1 MILHLVECCIW
12 QQRTGLPLNRRMTT
26 AATWHAC
33 KMWHA
38 YACLPDVILSNHAVL
53 EAKRQ
58 SMPGCVMPAH
68 RCRGETEITLAPQS
82 HMNTHTHLTLC
93 VSHQH
98 SPCLPSSVCSILY
111 RRFCCTRAVSAL
123 LITCLLYQ
131 PCKYFSLHFTAL
143 QSLPPSGWRIRLICP
158 AIPLTVLHQTMCTET
173 KRATPLLRCHSSHC
187 QAWSPN
193 PAAIHAASAADSV
206 PLHLE
211 QATLG

>member
-68 RCRGETEITLAPQS
+68 SCRGETEITLAPQS
-82 HMNTHTHLTLC
+82 HMYTHTSLSVSLT
-93 VSHQH
+93 
-98 SPCLPSSVCSILY
+98 SILPVCHRLY
-111 RRFCCTRAVSAL
+111 VPSYTDGFAVPELFQRCSSHVCCTS
-123 LITCLLYQ
+123 
-131 PCKYFSLHFTAL
+131 
-143 QSLPPSGWRIRLICP
+143 P
-158 AIPLTVLHQTMCTET
+158 AST
-173 KRATPLLRCHSSHC
+173 SHC
-187 QAWSPN
+187 TSLLSSLCHH
-193 PAAIHAASAADSV
+193 PAGVFA
-206 PLHLE
+206 
-211 QATLG
+211 

>member
-68 RCRGETEITLAPQS
+68 SCRGETEITLAPQS
-82 HMNTHTHLTLC
+82 HMYTHTPHSLCLSPAFSLSAIVCMFHLIQT
-93 VSHQH
+93 V
-98 SPCLPSSVCSILY
+98 
-111 RRFCCTRAVSAL
+111 
-123 LITCLLYQ
+123 LLYQ
-131 PCKYFSLHFTAL
+131 SCFSAAHHMFVVPALQVLLTAL
-143 QSLPPSGWRIRLICP
+143 HCSPVSATIRLAYSP
-158 AIPLTVLHQTMCTET
+158 EMS
-173 KRATPLLRCHSSHC
+173 CHSSYC
-187 QAWSPN
+187 ASPN
-193 PAAIHAASAADSV
+193 YV
-206 PLHLE
+206 Y
-211 QATLG
+211 